1 MPCSQQAVVPVS
13 SSLAIGARD
22 ETLDGKKKAMSQ
34 FNRFMAEYPEY
45 QITEDT
51 IIDVL
56 SNFAGWLCIQKK
68 SDGDYFAPQTMT
80 QYLSGVKET
89 ILSKNKYWPV
99 WFGHDN
105 RNSWYGKLRRGS
117 GTKAGKRLIDNG
129 ERLEE
134 VSPPLSKQQVMAII
148 MSLLLTNTREG
159 ILLAIWVSLTRLC
172 IGRAGELAIQSWDC
186 MTWNDAEGGAVLEWH
201 ELKTTDKKEALLNND
216 FKHFQ
221 LDPKFMFAIYMISEC
236 SKNVTC
242 ITESGNFIFPSLA
255 ALSRPAQKLNVA
267 IKKMIRP
274 AAPKDGALYVWTLQQ
289 QQHQFDLG
297 QSMTF
302 LQIGEM

>member
-56 SNFAGWLCIQKK
+56 SDFAGWLCIQKK

-89 ILSKNKYWPV
+89 ILCKNKYWPV

-221 LDPKFMFAIYMISEC
+221 LDPKFVFAIYMISEC

-255 ALSRPAQKLNVA
+255 ALSCPAQKLHVA

-274 AAPKDGALYVWTLQQ
+274 AAPKDGALYVDGLDPATTAT
-289 QQHQFDLG
+289 
-297 QSMTF
+297 S
-302 LQIGEM
+302 I